1 MSKRRKS
8 NKLLGQTLADKYL
21 LETIIGEGG
30 FGTVFSARN
39 IENNQKYAIKILDIK
54 TDSLVDQE
62 KDLQYFQR
70 EVGILSRVQH
80 PAIVNV
86 FEVGIFN
93 EILPYLVMELAE
105 GELLSNI
112 LRTKGAFSLEHFL
125 SVFTQLCQAVAA
137 MHKQA
142 IIHRDLK
149 PENIIINNN
158 SGKNIVKLLD
168 FGLAKLIG
176 GEREEKWLRTLT
188 GRGKIHGTIFYM
200 SPEQCEGKKLDHRTD
215 IYSLGILAYEML
227 TSQPPFYSPSSLGV
241 MMMHLEA
248 PPPPLRSFRKD
259 VPVELEI
266 ALLKALAKNCDERYS
281 SVEEF
286 ILEIEK
292 AIAMKNENL
301 EQYQAL
307 ANPNSPSQTVTI
319 NLAEDKKTSEMD
331 INSLR
336 QELQQSEVVVKKQV
350 PVEPEKKPQSNLSQ
364 LIDMFNKIK

>member
-1 MSKRRKS
+1 MSKRRKG

-39 IENNQKYAIKILDIK
+39 IENNQKYAIKILDVK
-54 TDSLVDQE
+54 TDSLVEQE

-70 EVGILSRVQH
+70 EVGILSRVHH
-80 PAIVNV
+80 PAIVSV

-105 GELLSNI
+105 GELLSDI
-112 LRTKGAFSLEHFL
+112 LRTKGAFSLEQFL
-125 SVFTQLCQAVAA
+125 SIFSQLCQAVAA
-137 MHKQA
+137 MHNQA

-149 PENIIINNN
+149 PENIIINSNQ
-158 SGKNIVKLLD
+158 NIVKLLD

-227 TSQPPFYSPSSLGV
+227 TGQPPFHSGSALGV

-248 PPPPLRSFRKD
+248 PPPPLRSYRKD
-259 VPVELEI
+259 VPLELEI
-266 ALLKALAKNCDERYS
+266 ALLKSLEKDCDKRYS
-281 SVEEF
+281 NVEEF
-286 ILEIEK
+286 ILELEK
-292 AIAMKNENL
+292 AISITNENL

-307 ANPNSPSQTVTI
+307 ANPYSPSQTTTI
-319 NLAEDKKTSEMD
+319 NLAESKATSEMD
-331 INSLR
+331 INLLR
-336 QELQQSEVVVKKQV
+336 QELQQSEVVVKK
-350 PVEPEKKPQSNLSQ
+350 PAPTEPEKKSQSNLSQ